1 MLGPRE
7 GTVPPFRHT
16 TARAWR
22 LWRAF
27 GVEQSDPARFYGL
40 LARDSARH
48 VASHLPGEGLRGQW
62 VLDVGGGPG
71 YFADAFEGAGARYT
85 PLDSDVGELSGL
97 GDLQPGTVI
106 GSGMQLP
113 FADGSFDVVYSSNVL
128 EHVPEPWVMA
138 DEMVRVAKPGGLV
151 FCSYT
156 LWFGPWGGHETSP
169 WHLVLGGHR
178 ARRRYERKHGHPPKN
193 VYGESMFAAKAAPG
207 IRWARSRTDVD
218 VVSIAPRYLPR
229 WTHWVLRIPLLREA
243 VTWNLAIVLRKR

>member
-1 MLGPRE
+1 MPDPSAAAPR
-7 GTVPPFRHT
+7 PFRPT
-16 TARAWR
+16 TTRAWR

-27 GVEQSDPARFYGL
+27 GLEQTEPARFYGL
-40 LARDSARH
+40 LARDS
-48 VASHLPGEGLRGQW
+48 VDQVSSYLPQGLDGRW

-71 YFADAFEGAGARYT
+71 YFADAFGGAGARYT

-113 FADGSFDVVYSSNVL
+113 FADDAFDVVYSSNVL

-138 DEMVRVAKPGGLV
+138 DEMVRVARSGGLV
-151 FCSYT
+151 FASYT

-169 WHLVLGGHR
+169 WHYLGGHR
-178 ARRRYERKHGHPPKN
+178 ARRRYERQHGHPPKN
-193 VYGESMFAAKAAPG
+193 VFGESMFATTAGAG
-207 IRWARSRTDVD
+207 IRWARSRRDVD
-218 VVSIAPRYLPR
+218 VVAIVPRYLPWWAR
-229 WTHWVLRIPLLREA
+229 WTVHVPLLREV